1 VKCCEVPLHQWSLL
15 RHLPGIIHLEISGC
29 SDLTCGSTNL
39 LQCISSLDTLIVE
52 DCKNG
57 TVALPERLG
66 DLTSLM
72 ELEVRNCKGIKTLPK
87 SIRQLTCLQL
97 LVINGCPELVQWC
110 KSEKNKKK
118 LAHIKA
124 IVRALPIYPL

>member
-1 VKCCEVPLHQWSLL
+1 
-15 RHLPGIIHLEISGC
+15 
-29 SDLTCGSTNL
+29 
-39 LQCISSLDTLIVE
+39 VE

-57 TVALPERLG
+57 TVALLERLG

-87 SIRQLTCLQL
+87 SMRQLTCLQL
-97 LVINGCPELVQWC
+97 LVINGCPELVQLC